1 MPGKYLARGMLE
13 RPGRRFLTSW
23 KNCWSYHDSWERN
36 RNIFGYIH
44 YHLKQILSG
53 ITLLKD
59 RKDSNFLHSPGGCR
73 HMAGQGWSYLKLDM
87 SHSYLSLQLTW
98 GRPGGVSPP
107 LAGCRSDLREDWLC
121 SFVLVSQL
129 GAIMR
134 GSRSKGSRWK
144 PLCVDNL
151 VIEYTNL

>member
-73 HMAGQGWSYLKLDM
+73 HMAGLE
-87 SHSYLSLQLTW
+87 LSQVRYVTFLLVITINLGEARGSITSPHQDAGQTS
-98 GRPGGVSPP
+98 GRTGSPH
-107 LAGCRSDLREDWLC
+107 LFL
-121 SFVLVSQL
+121 LVS
-129 GAIMR
+129 
-134 GSRSKGSRWK
+134 WE
-144 PLCVDNL
+144 PLWEAVDPRDQGESL
-151 VIEYTNL
+151 SVQTISW